1 MKAILEFDFDDENR
15 SDRRE
20 FELMMKSNKMALVIW
35 QFARNSR
42 KGVLWEVEADDTI
55 DKYDAV
61 TKVYDK
67 FFEILEEYGVS
78 ADELD

>member
-15 SDRRE
+15 SDRSE
-20 FELMMKSNKMALVIW
+20 FQLMMKSNKMALVIW
-35 QFARNSR
+35 QFARNS
-42 KGVLWEVEADDTI
+42 KKSLMWEIEADDSI

-61 TKVYDK
+61 TKVFDK
-67 FFEILEEYGVS
+67 FFELLEEYGVS